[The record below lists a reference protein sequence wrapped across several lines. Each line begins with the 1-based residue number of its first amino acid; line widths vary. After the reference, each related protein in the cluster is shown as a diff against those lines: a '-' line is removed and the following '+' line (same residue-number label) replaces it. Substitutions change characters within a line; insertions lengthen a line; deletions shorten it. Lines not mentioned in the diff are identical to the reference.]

1 MRYRFCRPVTR
12 SVRRTFPSFE
22 IDGRHLLVVGVDIEF
37 RSEHLDRHV
46 VGLDREG
53 CRSIVRHLEE
63 SLAAHQPHLAATAC
77 EAFGIAQLAA
87 RIERHG
93 RTVGQQHPQMLA
105 RRHLHAP
112 HHGFMPPA
120 VQLRKRRQAER
131 DERQA
136 HRREGTCD
144 RPTVAPAYLGVD
156 RVEQFER
163 RHIDSAGL
171 PFGRKRLRD
180 VGVHLPD
187 AFRRKAAGF
196 FRKIFFPY
204 GLFSTLLFRTGIIRR
219 RLPLPLTEKVEFHSS
234 LVFNSRFPA
243 SA

>member
-12 SVRRTFPSFE
+12 SVRRTFPSLRY
-22 IDGRHLLVVGVDIEF
+22 GRHLLVVGVDIEF
-37 RSEHLDRHV
+37 RSEHLDRYV

-144 RPTVAPAYLGVD
+144 RPTVAPADLGVD

-196 FRKIFFPY
+196 FER
-204 GLFSTLLFRTGIIRR
+204 FSSHMVCFQR
-219 RLPLPLTEKVEFHSS
+219 PFSA
-234 LVFNSRFPA
+234 PA
-243 SA
+243 